1 MSASR
6 EQGTWPCPKTQQH
19 TATTTLFQ
27 NCPPRRQARP
37 APLVARPIWLMA
49 TGQVSEIREATSE
62 RTTAVTTMSA
72 PSGTALAKGSPETG
86 WGQHSRLSART
97 SNGGLVGEPLRFF
110 RARCFRVAFCRGYWA
125 LGAVDSVRFAWKW
138 AARRT
143 DRESLLYYW
152 ASGLISCPAAVC
164 NLWASR
170 SSRPTQE
177 DQAAFFRPFFVGI

>member
-1 MSASR
+1 MVCRYGKFLQSPSMACVPCPAHHLEQNGQHYTFEETKASVNAEGEAARRRTGLSASR

-37 APLVARPIWLMA
+37 APLVAGPIWLMA

-110 RARCFRVAFCRGYWA
+110 AP
-125 LGAVDSVRFAWKW
+125 AVF
-138 AARRT
+138 
-143 DRESLLYYW
+143 ESHFVVVT
-152 ASGLISCPAAVC
+152 GLSE
-164 NLWASR
+164 
-170 SSRPTQE
+170 Q
-177 DQAAFFRPFFVGI
+177 